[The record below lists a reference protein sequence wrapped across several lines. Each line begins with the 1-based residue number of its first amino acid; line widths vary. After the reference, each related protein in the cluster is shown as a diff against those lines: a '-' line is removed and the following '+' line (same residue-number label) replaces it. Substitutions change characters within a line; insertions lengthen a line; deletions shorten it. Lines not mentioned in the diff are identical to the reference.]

1 MLLPS
6 AVSCDGNNGYAT
18 ASQSYRLQPAA
29 QFASPPNS
37 PPPTGLGLNNLFA
50 TCRSLQALLAAAPA
64 PSLLATPPQIIPQK
78 VAARSNSNNTNNG
91 QLPSPPL
98 THAPSPLKLRLR
110 PRKPAASADN
120 NTTNV
125 HNVETPRRRKVVK
138 RAPPPP
144 PPRGANKRRRSDQ
157 DDDVSS
163 DSEAEN
169 HHNDEDS
176 IMTAAPQ
183 TPKRARIAP
192 AIVPLGLGRADFHN
206 VHEPQ
211 QQQRGRDGTEVEVEV
226 DGEEW
231 SAEDD
236 RILVELV
243 LEKLRLSKEE
253 WQDCARSMGRDK
265 ASLGRRWKSLMA
277 HGDVGLKSNSRS
289 RRGRIHGTWR

>member
-6 AVSCDGNNGYAT
+6 AVSCDSNNGYV
-18 ASQSYRLQPAA
+18 ASSQAYRLQPAA
-29 QFASPPNS
+29 QFASPPSS

-50 TCRSLQALLAAAPA
+50 TCRSLQALLAAPA

-78 VAARSNSNNTNNG
+78 ALVRSTSNNNNG

-110 PRKPAASADN
+110 PRKPAASTDSKS
-120 NTTNV
+120 TTNM
-125 HNVETPRRRKVVK
+125 HNTETPRRRKVVK

-163 DSEAEN
+163 ESEAEN
-169 HHNDEDS
+169 HNDEDL

-192 AIVPLGLGRADFHN
+192 AIVPLGLERADFHN

-211 QQQRGRDGTEVEVEV
+211 QQQQGRDGTEVEVEA

-277 HGDVGLKSNSRS
+277 HGDVGLKSSSRS

>member
-6 AVSCDGNNGYAT
+6 AVSCDANNGYV
-18 ASQSYRLQPAA
+18 ASSQPYRLQPAA
-29 QFASPPNS
+29 QFASPPSS

-64 PSLLATPPQIIPQK
+64 PSTLATPPQIIPQK
-78 VAARSNSNNTNNG
+78 VAVCSNNINNG

-110 PRKPAASADN
+110 PRKPASPAENN
-120 NTTNV
+120 NTPSV
-125 HNVETPRRRKVVK
+125 HSVETPRRRKVVK

-144 PPRGANKRRRSDQ
+144 PLRGANKRRRSEQD

-169 HHNDEDS
+169 HHNGEDS
-176 IMTAAPQ
+176 IMTGVLQ

-192 AIVPLGLGRADFHN
+192 AVVPLGLERSDFHN

-211 QQQRGRDGTEVEVEV
+211 PQQGRDGTEVEVEA

-243 LEKLRLSKEE
+243 LEKLRLSKEQ

-265 ASLGRRWKSLMA
+265 ASIGRRWKSLMA

-289 RRGRIHGTWR
+289 RRGRIHGSWR